1 MADIAKVADRTGSK
15 RIGSLRSLIP
25 FFRPHLVM
33 VFAAMT
39 ALVLTAF
46 VSLVLPLAVRRV
58 VDGFQTGET
67 QLLDQYQL
75 YDLNFPLFLYHVPLQ
90 LLCFL
95 NLSIF

>member
-39 ALVLTAF
+39 ALV
-46 VSLVLPLAVRRV
+46 P
-58 VDGFQTGET
+58 DG
-67 QLLDQYQL
+67 
-75 YDLNFPLFLYHVPLQ
+75 
-90 LLCFL
+90 
-95 NLSIF
+95 